1 MLVHKQPGGSMSQSD
16 YLKSDIDELVPD
28 IIAMRRDLHEHPEL
42 AFEEVRT
49 SGIVAQRLRTMGL
62 EVQTGVAKT
71 GVVGLLRGGI
81 SKPGAKTI
89 AIRADMDALPI
100 QEMNDINYRSTIDGK
115 MHACGHDGHTSILLA
130 VADLLNKRREELTGN
145 VKFVFQPAEESIGGA
160 EPMIKEG
167 AMQDV
172 DGIIG
177 LHLISDY
184 PLGRVGVRAG
194 AVFASADKFI
204 LTVKGKGGHA
214 AMPETTVDPIVISA
228 YIVTAL
234 QTLISRETSPLSP
247 AVITVGK
254 IQAGTAFNIIPES
267 AEMHGTIRAFSAEHR
282 SKLMRRLGEI
292 AQGIA
297 TAMGGSCEVEVIGG
311 CPPCVNDPKMTE
323 IVRDAATAAVE
334 EKEVDASEEVMT
346 TGSDDM
352 ACFLEAVPGCYF
364 IVGAKNEEK
373 GANYPH
379 HHPRFNIDEDA
390 LPIGVEVLTRTAMDF
405 LKK

>member
-1 MLVHKQPGGSMSQSD
+1 MSQSD
-16 YLKSDIDELVPD
+16 HLKSDIDELVPD
-28 IIAMRRDLHEHPEL
+28 MVAMRRDLHEHPEL

-71 GVVGLLRGGI
+71 GVVGLLRGGA

-100 QEMNDINYRSTIDGK
+100 HEMNDINYRSTIDGK
-115 MHACGHDGHTSILLA
+115 MHACGHDGHTSILLT
-130 VADLLNKRREELTGN
+130 VADLLHKRRDELTGN

-160 EPMIKEG
+160 EPMIEEG

-214 AMPETTVDPIVISA
+214 AMPETTVDPILISA

-247 AVITVGK
+247 AVVTIGK

-267 AEMHGTIRAFSAEHR
+267 AELHGTMRAFNTDHR
-282 SKLMRRLGEI
+282 KKLLRRIGEI

-297 TAMGGSCEVEVIGG
+297 TTMGGSCEVEIIDG
-311 CPPCVNDPKMTE
+311 CPPCVNDALMTK
-323 IVRDAATAAVE
+323 IVLDAAIVAVG
-334 EKEVDASEEVMT
+334 EKDVDESEDVMT
-346 TGSDDM
+346 AGSDDM

-364 IVGAKNEEK
+364 IVGAKNEAK

-390 LPIGVEVLTRTAMDF
+390 MPIWVEVLIRAATDF

>member
-1 MLVHKQPGGSMSQSD
+1 MTQADL
-16 YLKSDIDELVPD
+16 LKSDIDELVPD
-28 IIAMRRDLHEHPEL
+28 LIATRRDLHEHPEL

-62 EVQTGVAKT
+62 EVQTGIAKT
-71 GVVGLLRGGI
+71 GVVGLLRGGA
-81 SKPGAKTI
+81 SKQGAKTI

-100 QEMNDINYRSTIDGK
+100 HEMNDVDYRSTVDGK

-130 VADLLNKRREELTGN
+130 VADILNKRRGELTGN
-145 VKFVFQPAEESIGGA
+145 VKFVFQPAEERVGGA
-160 EPMIKEG
+160 EPMIKAG

-194 AVFASADKFI
+194 AIFASADRFI
-204 LTVKGKGGHA
+204 LTVNGKGGHA

-234 QTLISRETSPLSP
+234 QTLISRETSPLGP
-247 AVITVGK
+247 VVITIGK

-267 AEMHGTIRAFSAEHR
+267 AEMHGTMRAFKAEHR
-282 SKLMRRLGEI
+282 GKLLRRISEM

-297 TAMGGSCEVEVIGG
+297 TTMGGSCEVEIFDG
-311 CPPCVNDPKMTE
+311 CPPCVNDGKMTDL
-323 IVRDAATAAVE
+323 VREAAIATVG
-334 EKEVDASEEVMT
+334 EKDVDDSEEVMT
-346 TGSDDM
+346 AGSDDM
-352 ACFLEAVPGCYF
+352 AEFLEAVPGCYF
-364 IVGAKNEEK
+364 IVGARNEEK

-379 HHPRFNIDEDA
+379 HHPRFNIDEDSM
-390 LPIGVEVLTRTAMDF
+390 PIGVEVLSRAAMDF
-405 LKK
+405 LKL

>member
-1 MLVHKQPGGSMSQSD
+1 
-16 YLKSDIDELVPD
+16 
-28 IIAMRRDLHEHPEL
+28 
-42 AFEEVRT
+42 
-49 SGIVAQRLRTMGL
+49 MGL
-62 EVQTGVAKT
+62 EVQTGIAKT
-71 GVVGLLRGGI
+71 GVLGLLHGGA

-130 VADLLNKRREELTGN
+130 VADLLNKRREELNGN
-145 VKFVFQPAEESIGGA
+145 VKFVFQPAEERIGGA
-160 EPMIKEG
+160 EPMIKDG

-184 PLGRVGVRAG
+184 PLGRVGVRSG
-194 AVFASADKFI
+194 SVFASADRFI

-234 QTLISRETSPLSP
+234 QTLISRETSPFTP
-247 AVITVGK
+247 AVITIGT

-267 AEMHGTIRAFSAEHR
+267 AEMHGTMRAFNTEHR
-282 SKLMRRLGEI
+282 SKLTRRISEI

-297 TAMGGSCEVEVIGG
+297 TAMGGSCEVEVLDG
-311 CPPCVNDPKMTE
+311 CPPCVNDAKMTE
-323 IVRDAATAAVE
+323 IVRDAAISTVG
-334 EKEVDASEEVMT
+334 EKEVDASEDVLT
-346 TGSDDM
+346 AGSDDM

-373 GANYPH
+373 GAKYPH

-390 LPIGVEVLTRTAMDF
+390 LPIGVEVLTRAAMDF
-405 LKK
+405 LKQ